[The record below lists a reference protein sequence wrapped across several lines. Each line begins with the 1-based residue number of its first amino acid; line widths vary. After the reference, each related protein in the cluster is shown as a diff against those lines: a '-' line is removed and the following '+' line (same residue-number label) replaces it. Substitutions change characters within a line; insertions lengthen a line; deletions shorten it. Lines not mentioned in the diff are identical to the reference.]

1 MKNGDNSIHMYSVKR
16 IAIIFRT
23 QDASEKHER
32 LVRRRLE
39 VALSNLKRNANVELE
54 GEEFVFFLEKHFYLK
69 MYMRRN
75 RITRYMM
82 LSSSIF
88 ATSCIFLL
96 RKNIF
101 PSTA

>member
-16 IAIIFRT
+16 IVTIFGT

-54 GEEFVFFLEKHFYLK
+54 GEEFCLF
-69 MYMRRN
+69 
-75 RITRYMM
+75 
-82 LSSSIF
+82 S
-88 ATSCIFLL
+88 
-96 RKNIF
+96 
-101 PSTA
+101 